1 MGGDRSLERNGLII
15 PDDGWREAI
24 ELYPSSSSSVHQL
37 VVPIEEIVSPRAQ
50 ASKARHVL
58 SVFQRI
64 QTCNI
69 SDHVVVCK
77 KLCFLRAHDRIMHV
91 CIWIEHPDHAAFLR
105 ACHGDAFMSCT
116 HANAVA

>member
-1 MGGDRSLERNGLII
+1 MRQPDGI

-64 QTCNI
+64 QTRNA
-69 SDHVVVCK
+69 SN
-77 KLCFLRAHDRIMHV
+77 
-91 CIWIEHPDHAAFLR
+91 
-105 ACHGDAFMSCT
+105 HGTMLSCT
-116 HANAVA
+116 PANTPYKHTAATGIMSTHRNFVF